1 MQAIAYDGTLD
12 FDQLGRDAAFAKINA
27 VPGTPNSLYLFVVDP
42 GNGTVQAQGVDPS
55 LVGSSSDWQ
64 AALAAEPNLLNELET
79 ENGEFVTY
87 QFLNPTNGQVE
98 PKRTW
103 LTMHEGYVFG
113 AGYYPSDST
122 GHAALLRFLFG

>member
-1 MQAIAYDGTLD
+1 MPRLQ
-12 FDQLGRDAAFAKINA
+12 KINV
-27 VPGTPNSLYLFVVDP
+27 VPDKPNSLYLFVVDP

-64 AALAAEPNLLNELET
+64 AALAAEPNLLNNLET

-87 QFLNPTNGQVE
+87 KFLNPTTGKE
-98 PKRTW
+98 ETKRAW

-113 AGYYPSDST
+113 AGYYPPDPT
-122 GHAALLRFLFG
+122 GHAAFMWFLFG